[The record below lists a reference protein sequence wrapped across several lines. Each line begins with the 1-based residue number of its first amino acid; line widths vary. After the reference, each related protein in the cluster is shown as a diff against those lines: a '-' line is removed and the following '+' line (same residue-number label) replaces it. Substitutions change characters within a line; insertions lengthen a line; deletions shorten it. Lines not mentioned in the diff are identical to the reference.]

1 MQGVSERTI
10 DTMLCYKYN
19 SVTGVTVL
27 EFETEKYETILF
39 QKCLPGWWRRCAH
52 SHISRDMSTLNA
64 KEVKIFG

>member
-27 EFETEKYETILF
+27 EFETEKYETIY
-39 QKCLPGWWRRCAH
+39 CAEMFTRLVAQMCAQP
-52 SHISRDMSTLNA
+52 HIS
-64 KEVKIFG
+64 